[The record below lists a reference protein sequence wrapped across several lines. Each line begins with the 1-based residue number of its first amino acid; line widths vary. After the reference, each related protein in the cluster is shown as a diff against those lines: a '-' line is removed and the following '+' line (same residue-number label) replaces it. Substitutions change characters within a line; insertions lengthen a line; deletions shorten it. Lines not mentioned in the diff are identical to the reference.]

1 MRLVAVVWLAVM
13 LQGCA
18 WVEEQKRLKKR
29 EDAETNFVEAV
40 ASSPL
45 AVVRASLEQDRTLAN
60 AFRMVWGRKRSYR
73 AETALTMAIAHGRR
87 DMVELLLAFGADPNL
102 PQANGESPLLLA
114 IGLDKDRVD
123 TVALLLEKG
132 ADPEKVYDYGSALH
146 RAATIR
152 SAAARDTLPLLL
164 AKAAGVGRPDRNGW
178 TPLHAAAS
186 SANPTVIRLLVEKGA
201 DINVRTAAPRPGEG
215 RSDEVAGATPISIV
229 ARDRQIAG
237 AATLCALGA
246 DPDLPDSTG
255 ATARQVAVSV
265 AAKEAA
271 KEAERGSSRGSDVI
285 RHKNMAAF
293 LAKGAECDALRARR
307 RGGEKVPEA
316 EVLRIANVSECETGW
331 GWACGQAGWAYYQG
345 EGAQENDTRALE
357 LFRQGCEKAMDKDE
371 WCCGMTGILHA
382 EGKGAPKDPVEGAR
396 WLAKGC
402 ETPNPKRADDQSCN
416 RLGLLYVAGDG
427 VPKDLTRARSY
438 FKRACDQKYQEA
450 CDNLAKHAGG

>member
-1 MRLVAVVWLAVM
+1 MRSVAIVWLAVL

-18 WVEEQKRLKKR
+18 WVEEQKQLKRR
-29 EDAETNFVEAV
+29 EDAETQFVEAV
-40 ASSPL
+40 GSSPL
-45 AVVRASLEQDRTLAN
+45 PIVRASLEQDRTLAN

-73 AETALTMAIAHGRR
+73 AETALTMATTHRRR
-87 DMVELLLAFGADPNL
+87 DMMELLLAFGADPNL
-102 PQANGESPLLLA
+102 PQADGESPLSLA
-114 IGLDKDRVD
+114 LGLDKDRAD
-123 TVALLLEKG
+123 KVALLLEKG
-132 ADPEKVYDYGSALH
+132 ADPEKVFAHGSALH
-146 RAATIR
+146 RAASINT
-152 SAAARDTLPLLL
+152 AASRVVFPLLL
-164 AKAAGVGRPDRNGW
+164 AKAAGVGSPDRNGW
-178 TPLHAAAS
+178 TPLHSAAS

-201 DINVRTAAPRPGEG
+201 DVDVRTTAPRPGEG
-215 RSDEVAGATPISIV
+215 RSDEVAGTTPLSIV

-255 ATARQVAVSV
+255 ASARQVAAQV

-271 KEAERGSSRGSDVI
+271 KEAARGSSGSSDVI
-285 RHKNMAAF
+285 RHRNMAAF

-316 EVLRIANVSECETGW
+316 EVLRIANLSECETGW

-345 EGAQENDTRALE
+345 EGARENDERALE
-357 LFRQGCEKAMDKDE
+357 LFRQGCEKSMTKDE
-371 WCCGMTGILHA
+371 WCCGMAGILHA
-382 EGKGAPKDPVEGAR
+382 EGTGVPKDPVEGAR

-402 ETPNPKRADDQSCN
+402 ETPDPKRADEQSCN

-450 CDNLAKHAGG
+450 CDNLAKHSGG